1 MRIKQRITHSNKSQT
16 KFFFSR
22 SNQRETEQSVSFWYA
37 KGERGNT
44 MTSRGTTPTY
54 ILTFPDTIDL
64 TTMDDIKVTIAD
76 SSYNNLLTFEKAD
89 LTIDTTS
96 ISVFLSQE
104 QTLALPLGT
113 LLIQVNMTFTEGG
126 LVKRIA
132 SEIVR
137 VQSAKNLY
145 EEVMS

>member
-1 MRIKQRITHSNKSQT
+1 
-16 KFFFSR
+16 
-22 SNQRETEQSVSFWYA
+22 
-37 KGERGNT
+37 
-44 MTSRGTTPTY
+44 
-54 ILTFPDTIDL
+54 
-64 TTMDDIKVTIAD
+64 MDDIKVTIAD

-96 ISVFLSQE
+96 ISVFLTQE

-126 LVKRIA
+126 FVKRIA

-137 VQSAKNLY
+137 VQSAKNLF

>member
-1 MRIKQRITHSNKSQT
+1 
-16 KFFFSR
+16 
-22 SNQRETEQSVSFWYA
+22 
-37 KGERGNT
+37 

-96 ISVFLSQE
+96 ISVFLTQE

-137 VQSAKNLY
+137 VQSAKRQMFSSMK
-145 EEVMS
+145 EMSSTSERERDPQAIICMSAT

>member
-1 MRIKQRITHSNKSQT
+1 
-16 KFFFSR
+16 
-22 SNQRETEQSVSFWYA
+22 
-37 KGERGNT
+37 

-76 SSYNNLLTFEKAD
+76 SSYNTLLTFEKAD

-126 LVKRIA
+126 FVKRIA

-137 VQSAKNLY
+137 VQSAKNLF